1 MGQNYGGLWC
11 VREPLEV
18 CIVWTMCC
26 SIHAT
31 EMFTLTRAPVVGVV
45 LIVVIFYFIGG
56 DVVKTNPVLV

>member
-1 MGQNYGGLWC
+1 M
-11 VREPLEV
+11 REPLEV